1 MLGPIVQKDRQS
13 TRMPDRDTH
22 GTATALVL
30 NVTRHTRAR
39 AGGFT
44 LVELMTVVTIV
55 GVLAIIA
62 VVSYRRVTASA
73 RMNEATGMIHSIRA
87 SQERYHAETQTY
99 ADVSNDLTTTY
110 PAAVPGAFRTGWG
123 GACTNCKAGMSWST
137 LSIRA
142 DGAVLF
148 GYSTIA
154 GQAGSTPPSF
164 TVYGA
169 TISFA
174 ASATDWYLVGAR
186 GDHDGNGVICK
197 LYGTSYDNQ
206 LFVEFE
212 GE

>member
-1 MLGPIVQKDRQS
+1 MQ
-13 TRMPDRDTH
+13 
-22 GTATALVL
+22 
-30 NVTRHTRAR
+30 R
-39 AGGFT
+39 AGTQPSFRESVGRTAAKEAQLDQMTDRTARGFT
-44 LVELMTVVTIV
+44 LIELMTVVTIV
-55 GVLAIIA
+55 GVLALIA

-87 SQERYHAETQTY
+87 AQERYHAETQTY
-99 ADVSNDLTTTY
+99 ADVSTNLASTY
-110 PAAVPGAFRTGWG
+110 PAAAPSNFRTGWG
-123 GACTNCKAGMSWST
+123 GACTNCKTGMNWT
-137 LSIRA
+137 MLSIRA

-169 TISFA
+169 TISFG
-174 ASATDWYLVGAR
+174 ASASDWYLVGAT
-186 GDHDGNGVICK
+186 GDWDANGIACK

-206 LFVEFE
+206 LFVEYE